1 MDYVN
6 KLTDKLKVYLPTVK
20 LYTNNFLNLF
30 KNIFGI
36 YVLWIFVHYIAAH
49 IYVKFCTP
57 GTFMGFLLSPFMAAA
72 PHCQALRWGLY
83 NGGNSIIS
91 MWVTIGLWFLG
102 YLKPITNTFVSSSIS
117 NNNVNN
123 EKNEKN
129 E

>member
-1 MDYVN
+1 MDFVN
-6 KLTDKLKVYLPTVK
+6 KFTDKLKVYLPSIQH
-20 LYTNNFLNLF
+20 YANNFLNLF

-36 YVLWIFVHYIAAH
+36 YVLWVLVHYVAAH
-49 IYVKFCTP
+49 IYIRFCTP
-57 GTFMGFLLSPFMAAA
+57 ATFMGFILSPFMAAA

-102 YLKPITNTFVSSSIS
+102 YLKPITNTFATNIPD
-117 NNNVNN
+117 NN